1 MRIHTT
7 KKKKK
12 YSSRSKE
19 KEVDT
24 AVYGR
29 SKRRRRKKNELINHI
44 MFIFCVHVYVN
55 IIASTTSSSI

>member
-29 SKRRRRKKNELINHI
+29 SKRIRRKKTN
-44 MFIFCVHVYVN
+44 
-55 IIASTTSSSI
+55 